1 VVEKCPAVVRF
12 QPCEAWS
19 PGPDPADGACAG
31 CGWLE
36 EDHWLADAEG
46 VERKVVAAPA

>member
-1 VVEKCPAVVRF
+1 MPEETPVVVRF

-19 PGPDPADGACAG
+19 PGPDAAAGACAG

-36 EDHWLADAEG
+36 EDHWLADAER
-46 VERKVVAAPA
+46 VERQVVTTPA